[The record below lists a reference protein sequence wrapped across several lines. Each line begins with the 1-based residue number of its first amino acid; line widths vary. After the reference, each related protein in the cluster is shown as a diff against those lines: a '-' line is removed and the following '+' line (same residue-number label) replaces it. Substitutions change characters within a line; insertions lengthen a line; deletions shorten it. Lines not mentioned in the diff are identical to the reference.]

1 MPVLI
6 VAAVAI
12 VAIPCIAV
20 LRSGFWL
27 PLAAAFL
34 ATTTRLQGGRLTAM
48 YQVPMEW
55 CWESMAAR
63 IRHSVGAPDFEAQQ
77 HGRG

>member
-12 VAIPCIAV
+12 VTIPCIAV
-20 LRSGFWL
+20 LCSGFWL

-34 ATTTRLQGGRLTAM
+34 ATTTRLHAERLTAM
-48 YQVPMEW
+48 HQEPIEW
-55 CWESMAAR
+55 CCESMAAR
-63 IRHSVGAPDFEAQQ
+63 IRHSVGV
-77 HGRG
+77 